1 MSVNLRK
8 LGCLLLLLPLMTVT
22 GAVQLG
28 AAEKAVTDKKTKTAK
43 SQEPPL
49 PKTLMTTRG
58 QVLFADPFQSDTF
71 KSLWDSHG
79 GDWSVVDNTL
89 RSGDSAGGGHHPQIV
104 HRLKMKDVVVQCRFR
119 LDGAN
124 WMGFS
129 FGDKEHI
136 LRVMINKEQF
146 EVVKMSG
153 TGATT
158 KGERLDR
165 QAMKW
170 EPGRWYTM
178 LIEWHGAEVV
188 AQVDDQFVL
197 YGSSETVNVEKSSIL
212 LINGGSHAWFD
223 DLTIWEAVPDAKWE
237 KRRPLL
243 LQQKEK
249 RK

>member
-1 MSVNLRK
+1 MSTRLRV
-8 LGCLLLLLPLMTVT
+8 LGCLLLLLPLLVAME
-22 GAVQLG
+22 
-28 AAEKAVTDKKTKTAK
+28 AAEKKSKDAK
-43 SQEPPL
+43 PAEPPL
-49 PKTLMTTRG
+49 AKTLMTTRG
-58 QVLFADPFQSDTF
+58 PVMFSDPFSADTF
-71 KSLWDSHG
+71 KSLWGVHG
-79 GDWSVVDNTL
+79 GDWSVVENTL
-89 RSGDSAGGGHHPQIV
+89 RSADNGGGHHPQIV
-104 HRLKMKDVVVQCRFR
+104 HRLKMKDVVVQARFR
-119 LDGAN
+119 IDGAN

-129 FGDKEHI
+129 FGNSEHV
-136 LRVMINKEQF
+136 LRVMINKEAF

-178 LIEWHGAEVV
+178 LIEWNGAEVV

-197 YGSSETVNVEKSSIL
+197 YGSSETLNVDKGSIL

-223 DLTIWEAVPDAKWE
+223 DLTIWEATPDAKWE

>member
-1 MSVNLRK
+1 MSVSLRV
-8 LGCLLLLLPLMTVT
+8 LGCLLLLLPLV
-22 GAVQLG
+22 AVQLG
-28 AAEKAVTDKKTKTAK
+28 AAEKVVTDKRAK
-43 SQEPPL
+43 AGKAQEPPL
-49 PKTLMTTRG
+49 AKTLMTTRG
-58 QVLFADPFQSDTF
+58 QVLFSDPFSGDTF

-119 LDGAN
+119 IDGAN

-136 LRVMINKEQF
+136 LRVMINKEAF

-165 QAMKW
+165 QTMKW

-178 LIEWHGAEVV
+178 LIEWNGPEVV

-197 YGSSETVNVEKSSIL
+197 YGTSETLNVDKSSIL

-223 DLTIWEAVPDAKWE
+223 DLTIWEATPDAKWE